1 MVGAFLRVLACL
13 FVCSVA
19 FSSSMTVGVM
29 TNSRPFAWE
38 DEGGT
43 FRGASVAIWEEV
55 ARAHD
60 LRFSFV
66 PAGPN
71 VKKALDRLENKEFDV
86 LVGPISVT
94 EERHRL
100 FDFSRPYFLNHLS
113 VALPSHAEGSK
124 WKMLGRAMWEPL
136 SYVLPILLCVIF
148 FMTIFFYLFDR
159 NVRNRKS
166 TVMRGLMDSCW
177 EVIII
182 LIQGE
187 LLEDTKH
194 PGKRILVLFW
204 LVSSIGLLSV
214 LIGTITS
221 SMTVFDE
228 KIERSYRLMRSDLE
242 AQKVVVVKGSVSE
255 KEALRAMALP
265 VGVPTRT
272 EAVRMVTQRKVFGMV
287 DDFLLLKS
295 LQAQG
300 HPLRVTR
307 FNLKNDEVAFA
318 FRKGATFI
326 RNVNST
332 LLQMQDSGAA
342 ETVCRP
348 YLGADAVLCL
358 L

>member
-1 MVGAFLRVLACL
+1 MMRNFLRAAACL
-13 FVCSVA
+13 LCVA
-19 FSSSMTVGVM
+19 AFGAMKVGVM

-38 DEGGT
+38 DAGGK
-43 FRGASVAIWEEV
+43 FHGASVAIWEEV

-60 LRFSFV
+60 LRFSLV

-71 VKKALDRLENKEFDV
+71 VKAALDKLDKKEFDV

-94 EERHRL
+94 EERHRS

-113 VALPSHAEGSK
+113 VALPSHVEGSK
-124 WKMLGRAMWEPL
+124 WRMLGRALWDPL
-136 SYVLPILLCVIF
+136 SYILPVLLCVIL
-148 FMTIFFYLFDR
+148 FMTLCFYFFDR
-159 NVRNRKS
+159 NVRNRKVGV
-166 TVMRGLMDSCW
+166 TRGLMDSCW

-182 LIQGE
+182 LVQGE

-194 PGKRILVLFW
+194 PGKRVLVLFW

-221 SMTVFDE
+221 SMTIFDD
-228 KIERSYRLMRSDLE
+228 KIERSHRLVRSDLE

-255 KEALRAMALP
+255 KEARRAMALP
-265 VGVPTRT
+265 VGVSTRD
-272 EAVRMVTQRKVFGMV
+272 EAVRLLVQRKVFGMI

-300 HPLRVTR
+300 NPIRVTR
-307 FNLKNDEVAFA
+307 FNMKNDEVAFA
-318 FRKGATFI
+318 FRKGAPVI
-326 RNVNST
+326 RSVDTT
-332 LLQMQDSGAA
+332 LLQMQDSGVA

-348 YLGADAVLCL
+348 YLGAEAVLCL